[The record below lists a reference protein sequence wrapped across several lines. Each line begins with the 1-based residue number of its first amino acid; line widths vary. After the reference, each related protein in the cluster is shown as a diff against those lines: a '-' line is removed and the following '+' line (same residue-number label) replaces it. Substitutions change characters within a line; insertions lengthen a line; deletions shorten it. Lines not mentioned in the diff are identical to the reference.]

1 MDTSP
6 VRTANSEIT
15 QEYTAFRKRIKGESE
30 NISGKV
36 PENELKKLLTAEIAE
51 HTAEIAENARTANMF
66 NRDGGNV
73 RF

>member
-1 MDTSP
+1 MNTSP

-15 QEYTAFRKRIKGESE
+15 QEYTASIKRIKGESK

-51 HTAEIAENARTANMF
+51 NTAEIAEYARTAKY
-66 NRDGGNV
+66 V
-73 RF
+73 

>member
-15 QEYTAFRKRIKGESE
+15 QEYTASTKRIKGESK

-36 PENELKKLLTAEIAE
+36 PENELEKPLTAEIAE
-51 HTAEIAENARTANMF
+51 HAWNCEH
-66 NRDGGNV
+66 V
-73 RF
+73 

>member
-1 MDTSP
+1 MNTSP

-51 HTAEIAENARTANMF
+51 YARTANMF
-66 NRDGGNV
+66 NRDGGHV